1 MIIRSIK
8 QEDIL
13 QIVDLEIKFLGETI
27 GEELLQESITVTHLY
42 FYVAEDI
49 NVIGYIGAYIL
60 QGQTEILNFVV
71 DESYQRQGIGQKLFN
86 EIIEDSKINK
96 SESVVLEVKVNNQKG
111 IGFYEKN
118 GFKIVNTRKNYYLDG
133 TDAYLMLKEL

>member
-13 QIVDLEIKFLGETI
+13 QIVNLEMKFLGETI
-27 GEELLQESITVTHLY
+27 GEELLLESIQTPHLY
-42 FYVAEDI
+42 FYVAEEKD
-49 NVIGYIGAYIL
+49 VIGYIGAYIL

-71 DESYQRQGIGQKLFN
+71 DEKYQRLGIGQKLFN

-96 SESVVLEVKVNNQKG
+96 SDSIGIIVFSYVNN
-111 IGFYEKN
+111 
-118 GFKIVNTRKNYYLDG
+118 FKIIFLIETYSFFIINFNF
-133 TDAYLMLKEL
+133 

>member
-13 QIVDLEIKFLGETI
+13 QIVNLEMKFLGETI
-27 GEELLQESITVTHLY
+27 GEELLLESIQTPHLY
-42 FYVAEDI
+42 FYVAEEKD
-49 NVIGYIGAYIL
+49 VIGYIGAYIL

-71 DESYQRQGIGQKLFN
+71 DEKYQRLGIGQKLFN

-96 SESVVLEVKVNNQKG
+96 SDSIVLEVKVNNEKG
-111 IGFYEKN
+111 IGFYKKN
-118 GFKIVNTRKNYYLDG
+118 DFEVVNVRKNYYADG